1 MLFIIK
7 HTIMKANY
15 IFKKILPFA
24 LLLLMQFSFETYQN
38 KYLDSIS
45 GIVYG
50 EKNKP
55 IASIEI
61 INLNN
66 NFVAVSN
73 KEGSFVIKGKIND
86 ELHFIL
92 NNKISKKVII
102 TDIKNNK
109 IYFND
114 LIKAEEKR
122 IKDDINHSKKN
133 KILYKKQDKK
143 ALKKYKRQTKR
154 EQNRAVPL
162 IINNHEKY
170 TNPFKNSLIGQ
181 ISDDF
186 GTLPGAT
193 IIIKGTTIGTTTDFD
208 GYYGIDAKIGDI
220 IQVSFTGFKSKTV
233 KVTNAILNIKLD
245 NNVTGDE
252 VVITTSTS
260 IKRKEKTVTYASDMI
275 KSEELSFAASPK
287 SVKSLEEKAAGV
299 TISDKKMTT
308 SDKIIIRGVSSA
320 EVKTPTQK
328 AGQLT
333 SGEVNDFSHWE
344 YWKGLT
350 ESELNQWKNHWKF
363 NPTFRYSVV
372 LTNQDG
378 FPIINKTL
386 HLINESNEKIWTS
399 RTDNTGRAELWYNPN
414 DISIVEV
421 KENLSIIDDSKNII
435 SDKAI
440 EFHDGINLYQ
450 YNEKCNT
457 SNKVNIAFMIDAT
470 GSMGDEI
477 SYLQAEL
484 NDVINRTKKALPKVD
499 LTMGSV
505 FYRDTTD
512 EYLVKNFDFTSD
524 ISNVISFIQKQKAG
538 GGGDFPEAVIEG
550 LEASINQISWD
561 DDARAK
567 LLFVLLDA
575 PPHYDAEKVLKL
587 QELAKKAAEK
597 GIRIIPVAA
606 SGIDKS
612 TEYLMRAMALETNG
626 TYLFITNHSGIGN
639 DHIEPSTESYKVEM
653 LNDLILRVILQYSEV
668 KDCIS
673 NDNYPKNT
681 KIEDQIKDDKIIK
694 WSYYPNPTT
703 GLVTVDVDK
712 EATELYVFD
721 TTGKLIFYKDEKAK
735 QYQLDLSGLPNAIY
749 YLKVIVDGK
758 ELFGKIIK
766 KI

>member
-1 MLFIIK
+1 MRAI
-7 HTIMKANY
+7 Y
-15 IFKKILPFA
+15 IFKKSILFA
-24 LLLLMQFSFETYQN
+24 LILLMQFSLTPT
-38 KYLDSIS
+38 KSIQS
-45 GIVYG
+45 DNIEGFVYG

-55 IASIEI
+55 VANVEI
-61 INLNN
+61 INTKN
-66 NFVAVSN
+66 NFVTVSN
-73 KEGSFVIKGKIND
+73 KDGYFSIKGKVND
-86 ELHFIL
+86 ELRFIL
-92 NNKISKKVII
+92 SNKFSKNVII
-102 TDIKNNK
+102 SDIKNNK

-114 LIKAEEKR
+114 LIKADLQR
-122 IKDDINHSKKN
+122 IKDDKKLSKTN
-133 KILYKKQDKK
+133 KRLYKKQDKK
-143 ALKKYKRQTKR
+143 SKRKYNNQVRKNKKNLKKGIVST
-154 EQNRAVPL
+154 L
-162 IINNHEKY
+162 INNDNS
-170 TNPFKNSLIGQ
+170 TNPYKYSLIGQ
-181 ISDDF
+181 VSDEF
-186 GTLPGAT
+186 GSLPGASV
-193 IIIKGTTIGTTTDFD
+193 IVVGTTKGAVTDFD
-208 GYYGIDAKIGDI
+208 GYYGIDARIGDTI
-220 IQVSFTGFKSKTV
+220 EVSFAGKKKAIIIVENNITNVILQDGFVGHESVVVGALGFKRKSDK
-233 KVTNAILNIKLD
+233 
-245 NNVTGDE
+245 
-252 VVITTSTS
+252 TTSS
-260 IKRKEKTVTYASDMI
+260 YSVV
-275 KSEELSFAASPK
+275 KSEELSMKSSPK
-287 SVKSLEEKAAGV
+287 LAKALKGKVSGV
-299 TISDKKMTT
+299 TIPDKKMTT
-308 SDKIIIRGVSSA
+308 SSDKIVIRGSRSMSS
-320 EVKTPTQK
+320 EIKTPTQK

-333 SGEVNDFSHWE
+333 SGEVNDFSNWE
-344 YWKGLT
+344 YWQGLS
-350 ESELNQWKNHWKF
+350 EYELNQWKNHWKF

-372 LTNQDG
+372 LSNEDG

-450 YNEKCNT
+450 YSENCNA
-457 SNKVNIAFMIDAT
+457 SNRVNIAFMIDAT

-484 NDVINRTKKALPKVD
+484 NDVIQRTKQALPKVE
-499 LTMGSV
+499 LSMGSV
-505 FYRDTTD
+505 FYRDSTD
-512 EYLVKNFDFTSD
+512 EYLIKNFDFTSD
-524 ISNVISFIQKQKAG
+524 ISNVISFIQKQKAD

-561 DDARAK
+561 DDARTK

-575 PPHYDAEKVLKL
+575 PPHYDAKKVLKL

-639 DHIEPSTESYKVEM
+639 NHIEPSTESFKVEM

-668 KDCIS
+668 KDCKS
-673 NDNYPKNT
+673 NENYPKNT
-681 KIEDQIKDDKIIK
+681 KIEEKIKDDITIK
-694 WSYYPNPTT
+694 WSYYPNPTN
-703 GLVTVDVDK
+703 GLVTVDIDK
-712 EATELYVFD
+712 EASELYFFD
-721 TTGKLIFYKDEKAK
+721 TTGKLIFFQDKKAK

-749 YLKVIVDGK
+749 YLKVIVDEK